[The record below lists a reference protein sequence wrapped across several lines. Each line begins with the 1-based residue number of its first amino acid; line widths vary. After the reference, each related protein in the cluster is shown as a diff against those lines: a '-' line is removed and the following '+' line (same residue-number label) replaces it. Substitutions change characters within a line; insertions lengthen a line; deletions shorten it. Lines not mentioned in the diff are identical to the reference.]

1 MTGGIVNNLVNSAQ
15 SENIDDLYE
24 EASHWHV
31 NTGDETIH
39 AKRLAGR
46 FRTYKW
52 LGHAL
57 YLLFFLGPYLR
68 WEDSQAILYDIP
80 GRKFHFFDLTI
91 LPQDVWILSLIL
103 MFFAILMVVVTAIV
117 GRLWCGYFC
126 FQTAWTDVFTWI
138 EGKIEGDP
146 AKRRKLDDAA
156 WSSEKIRKR
165 GIKHT
170 LWLLI
175 SVLTGISFTAWF
187 TDAYQLWSDLFTLD
201 AAFMSWVT
209 IGTFTA
215 GTYVLAGFMR
225 EQVCLWL
232 CPYARIQGVFYDR
245 DTELPTYDFNR
256 GEPRGK
262 LRKGEN
268 TEGKGDCVACNQCV
282 AVCPTGIDIRA
293 GQQEG
298 CITCGL
304 CIDACDMVM
313 DKVGKS
319 RGLVRYA
326 SLDEIQGIDVPPVY
340 KRPRIIA
347 SSALI
352 MIAVFG
358 IIYGLTH
365 LGSLELKVLH
375 ERQPLFVQQS
385 DGTIQN
391 KYYFK
396 MLNKTDKEMQVKIT
410 VDESINGMTMIGADK
425 TIAVGSGDLRSH
437 TIFVKVPNGFISAP
451 RLPVIFHLSDAS
463 DPDTMVTYESMF
475 FGPKH

>member
-1 MTGGIVNNLVNSAQ
+1 MSNSVSSAENNS
-15 SENIDDLYE
+15 IDDLYA
-24 EASHWHV
+24 EAGHWHI

-39 AKRLAGR
+39 AKRLPGR

-52 LGHAL
+52 LGHSL

-68 WEDSQAILYDIP
+68 WEGSQAILYDIP
-80 GRKFHFFDLTI
+80 GRQFHFFDLTI
-91 LPQDVWILSLIL
+91 FPQDVWILSLVL

-126 FQTAWTDVFTWI
+126 FQTAWMDVFTWI
-138 EGKIEGDP
+138 EGKLEGEP
-146 AKRRKLDDAA
+146 AKRRKLDDASWTA
-156 WSSEKIRKR
+156 EKIRKR
-165 GIKHT
+165 GIKHS

-187 TDAYQLWSDLFTLD
+187 MDAFQLWNGLFSLD
-201 AAFMSWVT
+201 VPFMAWVT

-215 GTYVLAGFMR
+215 GTYILAGFMR

-262 LRKGEN
+262 IRKGESS
-268 TEGKGDCVACNQCV
+268 EGKGDCIDCNQCV
-282 AVCPTGIDIRA
+282 AVCPTGIDIRE

-313 DKVGKS
+313 GKVGKPS
-319 RGLVRYA
+319 GLVRYA
-326 SLDEIQGIDVPPVY
+326 SLDEIEGKAVPAIL
-340 KRPRIIA
+340 KRPRVVV
-347 SSALI
+347 SFALI
-352 MIAVFG
+352 TLMVSG

-375 ERQPLFVQQS
+375 ERQPLYVQQS

-410 VDESINGMTMIGADK
+410 VDESINGLKIIGAEK
-425 TIAVGSGDLRSH
+425 SISVHSGDLRSH
-437 TIFVKVPNGFISAP
+437 TIFVKVPNGFVSAS
-451 RLPVIFHLSDAS
+451 RLPVTFHLTDVNNPETTVS
-463 DPDTMVTYESMF
+463 YESMF
-475 FGPKH
+475 FGPKR